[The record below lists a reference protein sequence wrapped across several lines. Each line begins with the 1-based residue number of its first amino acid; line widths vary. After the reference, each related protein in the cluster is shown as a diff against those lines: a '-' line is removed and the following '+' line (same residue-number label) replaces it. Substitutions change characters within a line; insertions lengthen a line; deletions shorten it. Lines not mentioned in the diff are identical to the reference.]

1 MVDEAINRRLLRDL
15 WRSAARGH
23 VVNGDIEAAKQCRET
38 AKLWG
43 DGMVRNWRGQVLWP
57 D

>member
-1 MVDEAINRRLLRDL
+1 MVDEAVNRRLLRDL